1 VAHHVSFFF
10 SDRRSLMSTTKMP
23 RGFTLIELLVVI
35 AIIAVL
41 IALLLPAVQ
50 AAREA
55 ARRSQCTNNLKQ
67 IGLGLHNYHQA
78 NESFPQGM
86 SQSAANLNYKGGYEN
101 WGEWSAQAEMLPY
114 IEQLPVYNAINFN
127 FGGAWGYGAY
137 ANVTAWSTVIKT
149 FICPTDTNAAF
160 GGAPV
165 GLPSA
170 IAGWTGGSPQANSCY
185 GPNISSYR
193 GSIGTTT
200 SKWGHGR
207 TGGGGGEGYSG
218 CSPDPFYFS
227 GGPLSCAPSTTGM
240 FCCYTSYGIQHC
252 RDGLSNTIMFTESL
266 VGDVSHEIVPTHR
279 NNGVT
284 NVSSAYSGEAV
295 DASAMSWNLV
305 MVPAIQACTQAFQ
318 TGTSYVT
325 IVVSGGV
332 RWGYGGVGPGLMNTV
347 ITPNSKLAPWNT
359 CADANA
365 GGNIGDYALFS
376 NCQSDHPGGANVLM
390 ADGSARFVKDS
401 INQTAWFA
409 LGTRANGEVLSSDSY

>member
-1 VAHHVSFFF
+1 
-10 SDRRSLMSTTKMP
+10 MSTTKMP

-35 AIIAVL
+35 SIIAVL

-55 ARRSQCTNNLKQ
+55 ARRSQCTNNMKQ

-86 SQSAANLNYKGGYEN
+86 SQSAANLNYQGGYEN

-114 IEQLPVYNAINFN
+114 LEQAPVYNAINFN

-160 GGAPV
+160 GGGPV

-170 IAGWTGGSPQANSCY
+170 ITGWTGGSPQANSCY
-185 GPNISSYR
+185 GPNINSYR

-200 SKWGHGR
+200 SKWGRGR

-240 FCCYTSYGIQHC
+240 FCCYTAYGIQHC
-252 RDGLSNTIMFTESL
+252 RDGLSNTIIFTESL
-266 VGDVSHEIVPTHR
+266 VGDPSHEIVPTHR

-284 NVSSAYSGEAV
+284 SATSAYSGEAV

-318 TGTSYVT
+318 TGQSYVT

-359 CADANA
+359 CADGNA

-390 ADGSARFVKDS
+390 ADGSARFIKDS
-401 INQTAWFA
+401 INQMSWFA
-409 LGTRANGEVLSSDSY
+409 LGTRANGEVLTSDSY